1 LCAFKFVGFK
11 LNSLIDVPMYFVTT
25 TILYTHHHLNASLFF
40 IFYVFY
46 SNLRFLCYI
55 FPYNNTLDKTSPN
68 KHTVNLWVIM
78 I

>member
-1 LCAFKFVGFK
+1 
-11 LNSLIDVPMYFVTT
+11 MHFVTT

-40 IFYVFY
+40 VFYVFY

-55 FPYNNTLDKTSPN
+55 LPYNNTLDKISPN